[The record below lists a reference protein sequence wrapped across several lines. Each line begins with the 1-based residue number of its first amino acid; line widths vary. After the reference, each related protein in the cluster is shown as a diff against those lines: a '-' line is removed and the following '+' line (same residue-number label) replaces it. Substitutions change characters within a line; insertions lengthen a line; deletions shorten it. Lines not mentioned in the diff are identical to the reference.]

1 MVIGKN
7 LVSNFWSV
15 GKSIS
20 KNNPMVLQ
28 TDNARKKITC
38 WNISMKLFRRWLA
51 VAFGVILFQLS
62 VKYNNEREMW
72 NKIKYPDR

>member
-38 WNISMKLFRRWLA
+38 WNISMKLFRR
-51 VAFGVILFQLS
+51 
-62 VKYNNEREMW
+62 
-72 NKIKYPDR
+72 